1 MYIYIFPFY
10 ERAFK
15 PAGSFAI
22 VSVSQVEDMEKK
34 LDFLVDMHIQHSEH
48 LQVDSAGSA
57 HMTMEPCD
65 PTGGRGGSEIQRLF
79 FNYAESFPHM
89 SYQVPQARL
98 GPGGPG
104 GSASGTSRPTTTT
117 TTTTSTGTDPHRP
130 PPPRPAL
137 AAVPTYAERPT
148 VLPISSLQD
157 ASVGVARTAG
167 GGRGGAD
174 SPLSMLSV
182 NHEELER
189 SPSGFS
195 ISGDRDGE
203 GEELSAG
210 ARVAGGG
217 GWTKPRASYLAEGET
232 DTDTDPF
239 TPSGGGPPLPL
250 SSTGEGFGD
259 GVWSSPP

>member
-1 MYIYIFPFY
+1 
-10 ERAFK
+10 
-15 PAGSFAI
+15 
-22 VSVSQVEDMEKK
+22 MEKK

-57 HMTMEPCD
+57 HMTLEPCD
-65 PTGGRGGSEIQRLF
+65 PMVGGSNEIQRLF

-89 SYQVPQARL
+89 SYQVPETRL
-98 GPGGPG
+98 GPGGPS

-117 TTTTSTGTDPHRP
+117 TIGTDPHQP
-130 PPPRPAL
+130 LPRPAL

-195 ISGDRDGE
+195 ISGEREGE
-203 GEELSAG
+203 EEELSAG
-210 ARVAGGG
+210 AQVAGCGS
-217 GWTKPRASYLAEGET
+217 WTKPRASYLAEGET

-250 SSTGEGFGD
+250 SSTGEGLGD
-259 GVWSSPP
+259 AVWSSPP

>member
-1 MYIYIFPFY
+1 MDVDLVDGFFTN
-10 ERAFK
+10 
-15 PAGSFAI
+15 
-22 VSVSQVEDMEKK
+22 VSVPQVEDMEKK

-57 HMTMEPCD
+57 HMTLEPCD
-65 PTGGRGGSEIQRLF
+65 PTGGGSSEIQRLF
-79 FNYAESFPHM
+79 FNYTEAFPHM
-89 SYQVPQARL
+89 SYQVPAPQL
-98 GPGGPG
+98 GTEGPG
-104 GSASGTSRPTTTT
+104 GSGSGSGSRPHPSTAATTTT
-117 TTTTSTGTDPHRP
+117 TDPRL
-130 PPPRPAL
+130 PPRAAL
-137 AAVPTYAERPT
+137 AAVPTYTERPT

-167 GGRGGAD
+167 EGEGRAD

-195 ISGDRDGE
+195 ISGERE

-210 ARVAGGG
+210 ARLAAGS
-217 GWTKPRASYLAEGET
+217 WTKPRASYLAEGET

-239 TPSGGGPPLPL
+239 TPSGGGPLPL

-259 GVWSSPP
+259 AVWSSPP